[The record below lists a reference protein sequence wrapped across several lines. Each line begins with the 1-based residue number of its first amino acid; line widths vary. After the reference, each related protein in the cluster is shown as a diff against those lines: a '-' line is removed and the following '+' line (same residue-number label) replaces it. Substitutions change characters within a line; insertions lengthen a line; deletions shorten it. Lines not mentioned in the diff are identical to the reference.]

1 MRSNAGHVGHVG
13 RPGNGR
19 PAVAA
24 RILLCQTRRFNNNQE
39 EEGEGEEEGEE
50 EEDGGGGERGRRKQL
65 KPKQKK
71 NDMFVG
77 RCAVSRT
84 VDSLQIKSCAIY
96 TPDLVPFIWDPLG
109 FFGIFWDS
117 RHQILSS
124 SKY

>member
-1 MRSNAGHVGHVG
+1 M
-13 RPGNGR
+13 
-19 PAVAA
+19 
-24 RILLCQTRRFNNNQE
+24 
-39 EEGEGEEEGEE
+39 
-50 EEDGGGGERGRRKQL
+50 

-109 FFGIFWDS
+109 FFGIFWDYWTYLKGFAAS
-117 RHQILSS
+117 LGFFGTLGLI
-124 SKY
+124 